1 MDKIC
6 VARDEE
12 CGVYGFVFFR
22 DGEWISTIVDDNL
35 CLIESDFNAYS
46 SVYDPSGK
54 KAKKWKDH
62 RQTGSEAL
70 FYAKCEDSNET
81 WLPLLEKAYAKVH
94 GDYES
99 IEGGWPGEGVED
111 LSGGI
116 ATTINLN
123 RILSKEKLWQELLR
137 ANKDFIF
144 TIATPGAQG
153 GDSDA
158 RNGLTS
164 QHAYTVLE
172 AVEHQDENGKS
183 VRFVRIRN
191 PWGVRDYRGKGEW
204 DGAWSD
210 GSKEWTQYWMEKLKH
225 KFGDDG
231 VFWISFED
239 MLKRFDLL
247 DRVRLFNG
255 DDWYN
260 SQVWTSVNVPWMAT
274 YLDDFKFVVDI
285 TQPGVFVFAL
295 SQLDER
301 YYKGLEGQYTFDL
314 HFLLRESGSDDHIA
328 LAGTELRSRSIS
340 AEVELEPGRYELI
353 PKLVAYR
360 HKDNSLV
367 EEAVKKAAGSNPWKL
382 QQIGLNYDRAHL
394 KASQWKSSSGTAKDE
409 KSIPIRESKAPE
421 QVTKIQVVVK
431 QASSTVPPSTEGNAA
446 AESTDPA
453 TVQPDTKT
461 KDEAKQ
467 EQQPSSITEESS
479 STGRGKQLLDLAAGP
494 GGEGDKDPDPVE
506 KKPKDEEKEDD
517 DKAEAGPW
525 NAVCVIGLRVF
536 SKDANLGLHLEES

>member
-22 DGEWISTIVDDNL
+22 DGEWTYTVVDDNL
-35 CLIESDFNAYS
+35 CLDSMDFDDAYS

-62 RQTGSEAL
+62 NQTGSEAL
-70 FYAKCEDSNET
+70 FYAKCENSNET

-94 GDYES
+94 GDYEA
-99 IEGGWPGEGVED
+99 IDGGWAGEGVED
-111 LSGGI
+111 MSGGI
-116 ATTINLN
+116 ATTSERRINLN
-123 RILSKEKLWQELLR
+123 RILSKDRLWQELLR

-144 TIATPGAQG
+144 TIATPGEQG
-153 GDSDA
+153 GDSNA
-158 RNGLTS
+158 RNGLTN

-172 AVEHQDENGKS
+172 AVEHEDENGNS
-183 VRFVRIRN
+183 VRFVRI
-191 PWGVRDYRGKGEW
+191 RDYRGKGEW
-204 DGAWSD
+204 DGPWSD

-231 VFWISFED
+231 VFFISFED

-274 YLDDFKFVVDI
+274 YLDDVKFVVDI

-328 LAGTELRSRSIS
+328 LAGTELRSRSVS
-340 AEVELEPGRYELI
+340 AEVELEPGKYELI

-360 HKDNSLV
+360 DEDSSLV
-367 EEAVKKAAGSNPWKL
+367 EEAVKNAARSNPRKL

-394 KASQWKSSSGTAKDE
+394 KASQWKSASESTRDE

-421 QVTKIQVVVK
+421 QVTKVEVVVK
-431 QASSTVPPSTEGNAA
+431 QESSTVPPFTEENAA

-453 TVQPDTKT
+453 AVQPDTRKE
-461 KDEAKQ
+461 DETKQ
-467 EQQPSSITEESS
+467 EQQPAPTIEESS
-479 STGRGKQLLDLAAGP
+479 AIRGGQQQSDLAAGP
-494 GGEGDKDPDPVE
+494 EGEGEKEPDPVE
-506 KKPKDEEKEDD
+506 KKSKDKEQEGDA
-517 DKAEAGPW
+517 KAEAGPW